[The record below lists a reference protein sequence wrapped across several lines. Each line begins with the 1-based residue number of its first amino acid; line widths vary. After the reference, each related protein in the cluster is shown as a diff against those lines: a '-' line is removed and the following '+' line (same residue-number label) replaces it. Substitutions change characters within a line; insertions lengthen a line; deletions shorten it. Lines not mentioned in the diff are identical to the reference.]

1 MTTATPLD
9 STPNVNEMRVIHRV
23 FRRELA
29 ALPDAIRQVSDGDRR
44 RARVVGGHVQLILAG
59 LHMHH
64 LGEDAE
70 LWPRL
75 LDRAAP
81 SADLIRTMEQQH
93 GRVEAGLGELRPSLE
108 QWIRTASTVHGEWVA
123 ELLTKLRGDL
133 VEHLDLEEREI
144 LPLVERHITAA
155 EWSKLGEH
163 GKDSMSARQLP
174 LMFGAIMEDADE
186 KERAELLATLPA
198 PIRLLMRGVGGRQYR
213 RYITRVR
220 TV

>member
-9 STPNVNEMRVIHRV
+9 ATPNVNEMRVIHRV
-23 FRRELA
+23 FRRELV
-29 ALPDAIRQVSDGDRR
+29 ALPDAIRQVPEGGHR
-44 RARVVGGHVQLILAG
+44 RAAVVGGHVRLILAG

-75 LDRAAP
+75 LERAAP

-93 GRVEAGLGELRPSLE
+93 GRVEAGLEELRPALDE
-108 QWIRTASTVHGEWVA
+108 WIRTASAAHGERVA
-123 ELLTKLRGDL
+123 ALLMNLRTDL

-155 EWSKLGEH
+155 EWAKLGEH

-186 KERAELLATLPA
+186 KERTELLATLPA
-198 PIRLLMRGVGGRQYR
+198 PIRLLMRAIGGRQYR